1 MLYICIGVVGQKEY
15 SEYKEWGWSVRNYNA
30 LHWLLLPLRAAEKIS
45 EQLTRK
51 CGPLDF
57 NRAAEKCMVP
67 KKNTSLYLK
76 NSAAYV
82 SQPCTFTTGSGS
94 ECLIWL
100 CPFSYQQQLLYYP
113 SLAIG
118 NLLVIL
124 CISIALKRTCNT
136 SWQADNIKREQ
147 DEKMTNWQHH
157 KRTRWQ
163 LSST

>member
-15 SEYKEWGWSVRNYNA
+15 SEYKEWGWSVNMYNA
-30 LHWLLLPLRAAEKIS
+30 LHWFAFATQSSWHANVAHLILT
-45 EQLTRK
+45 EQLR
-51 CGPLDF
+51 
-57 NRAAEKCMVP
+57 NVWYQ

-118 NLLVIL
+118 SLLVIL

>member
-1 MLYICIGVVGQKEY
+1 MLCICIGVMGQKEY
-15 SEYKEWGWSVRNYNA
+15 GEYKKWRWSVNTM
-30 LHWLLLPLRAAEKIS
+30 HCIDCFCHS
-45 EQLTRK
+45 EQLRK
-51 CGPLDF
+51 SQSSWHANVAHLILTEQLR
-57 NRAAEKCMVP
+57 NVWYQ

-118 NLLVIL
+118 NPLVIL